1 MRKYHKKF
9 TSLKNL
15 VPRKEN
21 NKELKHE
28 VLINADDIYN
38 KLYYFYQN
46 KYNKKINSLDT
57 KNRIKLDYKK
67 LRLADIYEYLS
78 GEEKEKIQ
86 EEIITDANAFNESI
100 IKKDVNSEYL

>member
-1 MRKYHKKF
+1 MREYHKKF

-15 VPRKEN
+15 VPRTKN
-21 NKELKHE
+21 NKELKQE
-28 VLINADDIYN
+28 VIVNASNIYN
-38 KLYYFYQN
+38 ELYYLYKN
-46 KYNKKINSLDT
+46 RYNKKINSLGT
-57 KNRIKLDYKK
+57 KNRIKLDYKN

-86 EEIITDANAFNESI
+86 EEIITDVNAFNESI